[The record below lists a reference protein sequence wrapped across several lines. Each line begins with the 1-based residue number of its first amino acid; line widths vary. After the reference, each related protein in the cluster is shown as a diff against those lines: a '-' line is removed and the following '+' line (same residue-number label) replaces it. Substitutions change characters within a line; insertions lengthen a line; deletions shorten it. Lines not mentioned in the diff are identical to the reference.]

1 MGIKKH
7 SVKIYPQNVSHEV
20 KDGYNLRQAILDMG
34 INIEGSCGGAGT
46 CGRCEVQILGGNY
59 ESDDNKN
66 INKGE
71 KDKNIVLACKI
82 QIKDNLDIFIPLK
95 KKNEAVIEKGS
106 FIKRNASG
114 DYLEIKRANLSEVEI
129 KPWIIKKTINIQKPT
144 LNYGTSDLHRL
155 RRSIKENFNIAGCVV
170 PLKILR
176 TMPMVLRK
184 ENWKATVT
192 IDTMSKTLIDISPG
206 ESDKKIYGIALD
218 IGTTTLVMYLAD
230 FETGEII
237 NSVSEYNPQIKYGE
251 DIINRI
257 IFSGKKGGLEKI
269 RDSIINE
276 VNNMIYALLVSS
288 GTSLEKVLSMVV
300 AGNSTMMHL
309 FYGVSPKYIR
319 EEPYITVVNKFTN
332 STAHEVGIEHIKNAI
347 IYNMPGVAS
356 YLGGDIVSG
365 ILATDISNQKEIT
378 LLIDLGTNGEL
389 AVGNRDW
396 IMGCSASAGPAFEGG
411 GVKCGIRAAE
421 GAIDRVK
428 IDSSSLKCR
437 VGVLGEGL
445 PTGICGSGL
454 IDLIGEMYI
463 KGVIDRKGKFNSRKN
478 NKFFKTVE
486 GEQRYIIVPSEQ
498 SSTGNDI
505 YITEIDIDNL
515 IRTKAAIYAGIKTLL
530 EEVGLKL
537 NDLERIYIAG
547 GMGRNLNIKNAIILG
562 MLPDIEPEKYHFVG
576 NTSITGAYL
585 SLLSENKYKESLK
598 IASKLTY
605 IELSTNNNY
614 MDRYMAGLFLPFTDF
629 KEFPSVENLVIEHSS
644 NK

>member
-1 MGIKKH
+1 MEKKRH
-7 SVKIYPQNVSHEV
+7 IVNIYPQNLSLEV

-34 INIEGSCGGAGT
+34 INIEGSCGGSGT
-46 CGRCEVQILGGNY
+46 CGRCKVEILKKNHPY
-59 ESDDNKN
+59 SENKYLSQSS
-66 INKGE
+66 IE
-71 KDKNIVLACKI
+71 ENIVLSCKTEVNN
-82 QIKDNLDIFIPLK
+82 NLDILIPQRK
-95 KKNEAVIEKGS
+95 ISNAFIEKGS
-106 FIKRNASG
+106 FIKKTVPKN
-114 DYLEIKRANLSEVEI
+114 YLEISSDRLAEIEI

-155 RRSIKENFNIAGCVV
+155 RRAIKENFNISGCNV
-170 PLKILR
+170 PLKLLR
-176 TMPMVLRK
+176 TMPWLLRK
-184 ENWKATVT
+184 ENWKATIT
-192 IDTMSKTLIDISPG
+192 IDTMSKTLIDIFPG

-269 RDSIINE
+269 RDSIIDE
-276 VNNMIYALLVSS
+276 VNHLIYTLLISTGIS
-288 GTSLEKVLSMVV
+288 REKVLSMTV

-332 STAHEVGIEHIKNAI
+332 STAQEVGIEHIKNAI

-365 ILATDISNQKEIT
+365 ILATDISNQQEIT
-378 LLIDLGTNGEL
+378 LFIDLGTNGEL

-411 GVKCGIRAAE
+411 GVKCGIRAAA
-421 GAIDRVK
+421 GAIDKVK
-428 IDSSSLKCR
+428 IDSGSFKCK
-437 VGVLGEGL
+437 VGVLGNAK
-445 PTGICGSGL
+445 PIGICGSGL

-463 KGVIDRKGKFNSRKN
+463 KEVIDRKGRFNLKKG
-478 NKFFKTVE
+478 NKFFRTVDSE
-486 GEQRYIIVPSEQ
+486 LRFIIIPSEQ
-498 SSTGNDI
+498 SGSGDDI
-505 YITEIDIDNL
+505 YITETDIDNL

-530 EEVGLKL
+530 EEVGLKVS
-537 NDLERIYIAG
+537 DLDRIYIAG
-547 GMGRNLNIKNAIILG
+547 GMGRNLNIRNAVVLG
-562 MLPDIEPEKYHFVG
+562 MLPDIEPEKYYFVG
-576 NTSITGAYL
+576 NTSIAGAYL
-585 SLLSENKYKESLK
+585 SLLSEGKYKESLK

-605 IELSTNNNY
+605 LELSTNNNY
-614 MDRYMAGLFLPFTDF
+614 MDRYVAGLFLPFTDF
-629 KEFPSVENLVIEHSS
+629 KEFPSVENILKGHF
-644 NK
+644 